1 MKRKLLRTLTLG
13 LLLLWLPIRCHA
25 DQTGSLRVA
34 LGQAGQVTQ
43 GGSVTLYR
51 VGSPISG
58 GYRLTDGFGG
68 GVIAWEDVYSQAL
81 ADWLTEQASYGGTE
95 LLLDADGYADF
106 PSLSEGLYLL
116 VQKQPSPGYQA
127 MEPFLVP
134 LPYEGQW
141 DIQANPKCEPLSHTN
156 PQTGDEGF
164 SVVACI
170 ALAWSG
176 LAIALLVRKRNAMKS
191 ETCLST

>member
-141 DIQANPKCEPLSHTN
+141 DIQANPKCEPLSQAN
-156 PQTGDEGF
+156 PQTGQRLTP
-164 SVVACI
+164 VLCCLMLPV
-170 ALAWSG
+170 SG
-176 LAIALLVRKRNAMKS
+176 LGVAVLVKKRRFLEKS
-191 ETCLST
+191 P

>member
-106 PSLSEGLYLL
+106 PSLGEGLYLL

-141 DIQANPKCEPLSHTN
+141 DIQANPKCEPLSQTN
-156 PQTGDEGF
+156 PQTGQRLTP
-164 SVVACI
+164 VLCCLMLPV
-170 ALAWSG
+170 SG
-176 LAIALLVRKRNAMKS
+176 LGVAVLVKKRRFLEKS
-191 ETCLST
+191 P